1 MASRRSDSGG
11 VAGVFGV
18 LLLIWFVVTYYWI
31 IIGVG
36 VAIGLFFAIRALVR
50 REQERRLTAAREAE
64 ILAHRADR
72 QHRWAQL
79 GDVRGIYGAE
89 GAELM
94 RSISPQP
101 SVPSADPPDDEPRFA
116 AIAYTASELDALLR
130 DRPTE
135 WRWAVFV
142 SVLVQRLAD
151 VRPRLRDLDLRYT
164 DAPGRY
170 ARNGREVT
178 VFVEDCLDDLYE
190 LAHRLES
197 FIRAPA
203 FMGVFGDSD
212 DESTA
217 DADGILHVANR
228 LMDLHERFLALA
240 ERCRD
245 VSVPSKYTGLL
256 TDCSL
261 LMDIPL
267 DGFHAFIDEL
277 VQLVEEMPS
286 VLRYAPGDVDF
297 GSVTLEIVVDD
308 RLIKRIDKQVRAA
321 AKS

>member
-1 MASRRSDSGG
+1 MASRGSDSGG

-36 VAIGLFFAIRALVR
+36 VAVGLFFAVRALVR
-50 REQERRLTAAREAE
+50 REQERRLAAAREAE

-79 GDVRGIYGAE
+79 GDGRGVYGVE

-101 SVPSADPPDDEPRFA
+101 SVPSADASDDERRFA
-116 AIAYTASELDALLR
+116 AIAYTASGLDALLR
-130 DRPTE
+130 ERPTE

-142 SVLVQRLAD
+142 SVLVRRLAD
-151 VRPRLRDLDLRYT
+151 VRPRLRDLELHYSA
-164 DAPGRY
+164 APRRY
-170 ARNGREVT
+170 AQSGGEVAL
-178 VFVEDCLDDLYE
+178 FVEDCLDDLYE

-197 FIRAPA
+197 FIQAPA

-217 DADGILHVANR
+217 DADGIVHVANR
-228 LMDLHERFLALA
+228 LMDLHERFLTLA

-256 TDCSL
+256 ADCSL

-277 VQLVEEMPS
+277 VQLVEEMPG